1 MEITNKDICIV
12 IPIYKDNINEPL
24 LYDEVE
30 SIYHTIKVMHNY
42 DIYFVCSQNLDISFY
57 KNLML
62 LMLNINFLNLTHDY
76 NIHKCVLIINF
87 I

>member
-24 LYDEVE
+24 LYDEAE

-57 KNLML
+57 KKFDAPNVKYK
-62 LMLNINFLNLTHDY
+62 FLNLTHDY

>member
-24 LYDEVE
+24 LYDEAE

-42 DIYFVCSQNLDISFY
+42 DIFCLFTKFRYI
-57 KNLML
+57 
-62 LMLNINFLNLTHDY
+62 
-76 NIHKCVLIINF
+76 VL
-87 I
+87 